1 MIPIFLKLIMILM
14 FQVDGKPQ
22 TLIFAAMAL
31 TVPTGIQTIR
41 FIWYFLLM
49 WMPIKNIRIA
59 FPSTLRENGELADS
73 DISQIDYD
81 FNVLGGLE
89 S

>member
-1 MIPIFLKLIMILM
+1 MILIFLKLIMILM

-22 TLIFAAMAL
+22 TLIFAAMEL

-41 FIWYFLLM
+41 FIWYFLLL

-59 FPSTLRENGELADS
+59 FPSTPRANGELADS